1 MNNVF
6 ECNPLKIVVNQMA
19 SQIPYVQSYTSEHIK
34 QNTRNNRTL
43 VHYQYKQVDRRVFKK
58 KKL

>member
-1 MNNVF
+1 MNNIF

-43 VHYQYKQVDRRVFKK
+43 AHDQYKQVDRRVVAH
-58 KKL
+58 